1 MNSKEKALNKKKGK
15 GKEKV
20 NNEVKETGGKLDEKG
35 NKPKKLFGAK
45 NNDSEQD

>member
-1 MNSKEKALNKKKGK
+1 MKSCEKALMKKKDG
-15 GKEKV
+15 KV
-20 NNEVKETGGKLDEKG
+20 NNLVKGGGKLDEKG